1 MTLRLV
7 GAPKPPKRRGQRRP
21 NRLGVDVFSHE
32 EGQRIRA
39 LIVNLRRTWGS
50 YTKIAEAIEVC
61 PESVKWVATGRRR
74 PSPAL
79 AILVARL
86 ARVPLE
92 SVLSGLAV
100 AS

>member
-1 MTLRLV
+1 MSLRLV

-21 NRLGVDVFSHE
+21 NRLGVEVFTIE
-32 EGQRIRA
+32 EGPRIRA
-39 LIVNLRRTWGS
+39 LIVNLPRTWGS
-50 YTKIAEAIEVC
+50 YVKIAEAIDVC

-92 SVLSGLAV
+92 SVISGLAV